1 MTAGEHNITIEQGA
15 TFALPISVTK
25 DGVPWNLTNYTIR
38 MQVRKKFTSTS
49 TEIELTEANSR
60 VVRGTG
66 SHQFTLTIEPD
77 DTADLTF
84 DTGRYDLEIEAT
96 DGTVTRL
103 LEGLVYLNKEVTR

>member
-15 TFALPISVTK
+15 TFTLPISVTRN
-25 DGVPWNLTNYTIR
+25 GNPWDLTDYTIR

-49 TEIELTEANSR
+49 TEVELTEANKR

-66 SHQFTLTIEPD
+66 SHQFTLTISAT
-77 DTADLTF
+77 DTAKLTF
-84 DTGRYDLEIEAT
+84 DTCRYDLEIEDE
-96 DGTVTRL
+96 DGIVTRL